1 MNNKQKKI
9 AAGALVA
16 FLAVS
21 GTAAFFT
28 SSDLIT
34 NIFATGSTLRPEDP
48 NAGIDV
54 NEQFSGY
61 TPGLDGILGTD
72 DDVLVE
78 YDNNPNGVGE
88 VTVEK
93 VTVDGVDTYVK
104 KDADGNVITTYV
116 PNENGSYT
124 GPNGE
129 KVVIGTAVDRDGNE
143 IFVVGPAEVLP
154 GQSFVKEVGIDSEA
168 NYNQF
173 VRAKV
178 VVAYD
183 IPTGTVAEDGTA
195 ITAADA
201 AKYVKVTYNSAAA
214 VEGGDGVWQ
223 GTVPAITDFSG
234 NGASSEWFY
243 YSKVLGATPARTA
256 DLIKA
261 VELTADAPNWMKN
274 VKFTVTVEGESVQ
287 ASAAYWN
294 AGDWTTTAPIP
305 TAVDND

>member
-61 TPGLDGILGTD
+61 TPGPDGILGTD

-78 YDNNPNGVGE
+78 YDDNKDGTGE
-88 VTVEK
+88 VTVTPQLDSE
-93 VTVDGVDTYVK
+93 
-104 KDADGNVITTYV
+104 GNETGNYTKGDVVYV
-116 PNENGSYT
+116 PNANGSYT
-124 GPNGE
+124 GPDGE
-129 KVVIGTAVDRDGNE
+129 KVVIGEAVDRDGNP

-154 GQSFVKEVGIDSEA
+154 GQSFVKAVGIDSEA

-178 VVAYD
+178 VVAYTGL
-183 IPTGTVAEDGTA
+183 PTSITVGETEITDSALIAAE
-195 ITAADA
+195 A
-201 AKYVKVTYNSAAA
+201 AKYVKVTYNDGA
-214 VEGGDGVWQ
+214 VTGTSEDGVWQ
-223 GTVPAITDFSG
+223 GTVPATG
-234 NGASSEWFY
+234 VSSEWFY
-243 YSKVLGATPARTA
+243 YSKTLAPTPAR
-256 DLIKA
+256 
-261 VELTADAPNWMKN
+261 
-274 VKFTVTVEGESVQ
+274 
-287 ASAAYWN
+287 
-294 AGDWTTTAPIP
+294 
-305 TAVDND
+305 